1 MPALVGPIVG
11 FVLGVVLAW
20 LCRGEAPHEDDAA
33 GRARVVVAALFGG
46 LVFAPAC
53 AYFVA
58 FAEDWALFY
67 LVDGRAVASAL
78 LLVLVVVDG
87 AAVVAGFWSGY
98 QAARR
103 RADRA
108 LIALGAGPAL
118 IAVALML
125 GFLDRLRVDGT
136 FQQVSARFGT
146 RPVAGGP
153 LGYAIL
159 WMDAM
164 IVAGMLI
171 AARALAERPRPPP
184 RVEPANLEGRP
195 ALLGRRR
202 RER

>member
-1 MPALVGPIVG
+1 VPALVGPIVG
-11 FVLGVVLAW
+11 FALGVLLAW
-20 LCRGEAPHEDDAA
+20 LCRGEAPTEDDAM
-33 GRARVVVAALFGG
+33 GRARARVAALFGV

-58 FAEDWALFY
+58 FAGDWALFY
-67 LVDGRAVASAL
+67 LVDGRSVASAL

-108 LIALGAGPAL
+108 LLALGAGPAL
-118 IAVALML
+118 IAAALVL
-125 GFLDRLRVDGT
+125 AFLDRVRVDGT
-136 FQQVSARFGT
+136 FHQVSARFGT

-164 IVAGMLI
+164 IVVGLVI
-171 AARALAERPRPPP
+171 ASRALADRPRPPP
-184 RVEPANLEGRP
+184 RIEPGHDDGRP
-195 ALLGRRR
+195 VLLGRRR
-202 RER
+202 IG